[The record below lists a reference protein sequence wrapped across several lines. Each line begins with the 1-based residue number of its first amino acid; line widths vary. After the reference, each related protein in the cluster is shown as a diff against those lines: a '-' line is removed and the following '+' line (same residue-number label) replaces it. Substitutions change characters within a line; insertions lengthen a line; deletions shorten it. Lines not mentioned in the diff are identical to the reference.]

1 MLSIGIVAVASSFSL
16 AARAEARAHR
26 LAVGS
31 LLADEKMV
39 ELQLQSA
46 RRVGASEGDFGPVF
60 PGYTWEANVT
70 PTQTARLYV
79 AELAVYYGNGGKGG
93 GTRSQLTRV
102 VTLLRI

>member
-26 LAVGS
+26 VAVAC

-46 RRVGASEGDFGPVF
+46 RRVGASEGDFGPAF
-60 PGYTWEANVT
+60 PGYGWQANVT

-79 AELAVYYGNGGKGG
+79 AELAVYYGDAGKAG
-93 GTRSQLTRV
+93 GTRTPLIKI